1 MGVGGG
7 KLEQGVGEALRSVL
21 SFPQQVEGLTD
32 RWQLS
37 PGKGNSLH

>member
-1 MGVGGG
+1 MGIRGG
-7 KLEQGVGEALRSVL
+7 KLGQGVGEALGSVL
-21 SFPQQVEGLTD
+21 SFPKQVEELTD